1 MNVLAKSY
9 HFQYLYHKYVIC
21 RSFVI
26 FYHFHK
32 NDDMFEKPY
41 DILQKYVK
49 RKYTYCCLHKN
60 SLLLFQ
66 FDKQFTIICLTSNEQ
81 QINHILAKPSPV
93 HVYVRKKEQQLF
105 IIANYHW
112 IFYILCFSFRKKSC
126 YVLGMMPLSHIF

>member
-1 MNVLAKSY
+1 MNVLAKSC

-66 FDKQFTIICLTSNEQ
+66 FDKQFIIICLTSNEQ

-93 HVYVRKKEQQLF
+93 HVYVRKKNN
-105 IIANYHW
+105 NYLPLPTT
-112 IFYILCFSFRKKSC
+112 IEYFTY
-126 YVLGMMPLSHIF
+126 YVSVSERNHGMF